1 MAPPA
6 RDSCA
11 VILASAGIRLT
22 ARADGQ
28 VLFGFL
34 LATHP
39 DMAGAD
45 AAEAAAE
52 ALHNLPVLS
61 RRTSGKQTE
70 LPATSTPAASPK
82 RARLSDSNA
91 VADPCTDQPEDLQSV
106 VPMTT
111 SRLRRIAESVRRQ
124 QLRQTARM
132 KQEDIARVYSLL
144 LESSSH
150 HVPAFPLEG
159 PLEGVSVVVSS
170 SGVVPLPVGSQIS
183 GGGLMDSAAAAAAGP
198 SDHEE
203 GFEAPAAAE

>member
-11 VILASAGIRLT
+11 VIVASAGIRLT

-39 DMAGAD
+39 HMAGAD

-61 RRTSGKQTE
+61 RVTSGKQTE

-91 VADPCTDQPEDLQSV
+91 VADPCTDQPEDLHIV
-106 VPMTT
+106 VLMTPY
-111 SRLRRIAESVRRQ
+111 RLRRQAESVRRQ
-124 QLRQTARM
+124 QLRQNARM
-132 KQEDIARVYSLL
+132 KQKDIERMNSLL

-150 HVPAFPLEG
+150 HVRASSLEV
-159 PLEGVSVVVSS
+159 PHEGVSVVVALSAA
-170 SGVVPLPVGSQIS
+170 VPVPVGTQPLR
-183 GGGLMDSAAAAAAGP
+183 GQLSADVP
-198 SDHEE
+198 
-203 GFEAPAAAE
+203 